1 MIESKILE
9 NWGLFQLEI
18 ESVRNNYVQYSL
30 IDENNNIEI
39 ICLIELR
46 NKNIHLKKEYFK
58 NLIETAYLIRILDLN
73 SKDVIF
79 EKNNK

>member
-18 ESVRNNYVQYSL
+18 ESVRHNYVEYSL
-30 IDENNNIEI
+30 SDVKNNIEI
-39 ICLIELR
+39 ICFIELR

-58 NLIETAYLIRILDLN
+58 NLIQTAYLIRVLELK
-73 SKDVIF
+73 SKDIIF